1 MKTVPAILLLFIQ
14 TLAAEP
20 LLVNSDVVDLEN
32 AQNRATARVFRG
44 DLVDGETDPQA
55 RDQVTIKRPDG
66 SVLHAARRLFI
77 SQDDLNASLRK
88 EKIDAE
94 TSFKTETDRS
104 LRLASEINELEQ
116 SMIETQRDACLSI
129 RSLRTL
135 RATTGELL
143 TVYDYDPLLS
153 AAKARKYVKETGV
166 ALVDKKKALVEA
178 DSRCEKAMAQ
188 VLILDARL
196 SALPSLFSGRGAG
209 LALVKAGSKLYF
221 DNNKLGKIIANEL
234 VLSVRPHPSHSD
246 WRLVTVE
253 DKLYSI
259 ATADLV
265 LLQGRRAEMDAGT
278 ARLAARLSAIER
290 RLADLK
296 LATLVREAVTRQLRF
311 EKAIDGNYSELAALE
326 VKIDETHKLSVRA
339 PPAGLI
345 YVHRRDADKALAI
358 YATEI
363 KAADA
368 ETAKLNAEVAKARK
382 QMIDF
387 ETQAAKLEKLM
398 AP

>member
-1 MKTVPAILLLFIQ
+1 
-14 TLAAEP
+14 
-20 LLVNSDVVDLEN
+20 
-32 AQNRATARVFRG
+32 
-44 DLVDGETDPQA
+44 
-55 RDQVTIKRPDG
+55 
-66 SVLHAARRLFI
+66 
-77 SQDDLNASLRK
+77 
-88 EKIDAE
+88 
-94 TSFKTETDRS
+94 
-104 LRLASEINELEQ
+104 
-116 SMIETQRDACLSI
+116 
-129 RSLRTL
+129 
-135 RATTGELL
+135 
-143 TVYDYDPLLS
+143 
-153 AAKARKYVKETGV
+153 
-166 ALVDKKKALVEA
+166 
-178 DSRCEKAMAQ
+178 
-188 VLILDARL
+188 
-196 SALPSLFSGRGAG
+196 
-209 LALVKAGSKLYF
+209 
-221 DNNKLGKIIANEL
+221 
-234 VLSVRPHPSHSD
+234 
-246 WRLVTVE
+246 VTVE
-253 DKLYSI
+253 DKVYSI
-259 ATADLV
+259 AMADLL

-326 VKIDETHKLSVRA
+326 VKVDETRKLSVRA

-345 YVHRRDADKALAI
+345 YVHRRDADKALAV